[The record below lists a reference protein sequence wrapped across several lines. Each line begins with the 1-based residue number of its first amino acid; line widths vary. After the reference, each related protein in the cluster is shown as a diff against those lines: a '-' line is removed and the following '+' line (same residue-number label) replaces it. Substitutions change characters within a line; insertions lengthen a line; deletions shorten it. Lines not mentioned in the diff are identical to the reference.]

1 MKVIKEKYVKYLEV
15 LGNSDRIKIL
25 ELLAKKDMTVQEI
38 NSYFYASQPTISY
51 HLAQLKEIGF
61 ISHRKI
67 GKFMY
72 YSFEAEK
79 AKKYLKSFIRDFN
92 RVLIEAKR

>member
-1 MKVIKEKYVKYLEV
+1 MKILREKYIKYLEV
-15 LGNSDRIKIL
+15 LGNEERMKIL
-25 ELLAKKDMTVQEI
+25 ELLARKDMTVQEL

-51 HLAQLKEIGF
+51 HLSQLKNIGF
-61 ISHRKI
+61 VSSRKA

-79 AKKYLKSFIRDFN
+79 AKKYLKSFVKDFN
-92 RVLIEAKR
+92 RTLATISR